1 MKKFLCIMLIFAL
14 LCPIFSVQAE
24 DAISVVVNGKKLEFD
39 VPPMLI
45 QDRTMVPLRAIFE
58 ALGAKVD
65 YNDTTKKI
73 TATLGPREI
82 TLRVNTPAMYVNGSE
97 YLLDVPATVV
107 DGRTLVPVR
116 AVAEAFNCEV
126 IWNEKTSTVT
136 IKREKSIY
144 DVIAPKVDFTEDDG
158 TKSKLHYDTRKT
170 FSQKLFPSLLYSNKE
185 VFKSLF
191 LKGTTADAVKLV
203 DDQIWIPA
211 MDDTAAIYL
220 LANDPEFEQLG
231 NADAIQRI
239 DELANR
245 YELWPHQSYVVDI
258 LKLEGSVY
266 CLMIDL
272 ADIGETAVLDEKE
285 RLHIAPF
292 IAVVY
297 AMNKKAYHY
306 FCLEKIDKTTY
317 ELCSYDKNLKR
328 TAIYGCQKDKQA
340 FLDAIKTYISK

>member
-1 MKKFLCIMLIFAL
+1 MKKLMCLLLVFTL
-14 LCPIFSVQAE
+14 LCPVFSVQAE
-24 DAISVVVNGKKLEFD
+24 DAISVTLNGKKLEFD

-58 ALGAKVD
+58 AIGAKVD
-65 YNDTTKKI
+65 YDDTTKKI

-97 YLLDVPATVV
+97 YMLDVPATVV

-126 IWNEKTSTVT
+126 TWNGKTNTVT

-144 DVIAPKVDFTEDDG
+144 DVIAPKVDFTGDDG

-170 FSQKLFPSLLYSNKE
+170 FAQKLFPSLLYSNKD

-191 LKGTTADAVKLV
+191 LKGTVADAIKLV

-220 LANDPEFEQLG
+220 LANEPGFEKLG
-231 NADAIQRI
+231 NADAIAKI
-239 DELANR
+239 DELAHQ
-245 YELWPHQSYVVDI
+245 YELWPHQSYVLDI
-258 LKLEGSVY
+258 LKMEGSVY
-266 CLMIDL
+266 CLMVDL
-272 ADIGETAVLDEKE
+272 ADIGETAVLSEKE
-285 RLHIAPF
+285 RLNIAPF
-292 IAVVY
+292 VAVVY
-297 AMNKKAYHY
+297 ELNKKAYHY
-306 FCLEKIDKTTY
+306 VCLEKIDNTTY
-317 ELCSYDKNLKR
+317 ELCSYDKSLKR
-328 TAIYGCQKDKQA
+328 TAIHACAKDKQA
-340 FLDAIKTYISK
+340 FLDAIKTYVLK